1 MKTIFFLISDFHA
14 TFRALREDI
23 EKAYNPES
31 TETAPESLDTLVHY
45 LACVKKECGFMMA
58 ASAGLDKYFCASMS
72 VMKEGSFGNYE

>member
-45 LACVKKECGFMMA
+45 LACVKKECGFMIT
-58 ASAGLDKYFCASMS
+58 ASAGLGKCCCVRMS
-72 VMKEGSFGNYE
+72 VTWE